1 MILYAGS
8 DEKFELGAK
17 YISRHTRNTLKI
29 RPTKTRLPHLKS
41 LQNFNNR
48 NLIAKMS
55 SAEDIPAHYND
66 GNRAFLQSF
75 LARGAMKFED
85 GQKVLAAIFTVQE
98 GEQIRQPRQDMA
110 HTS

>member
-1 MILYAGS
+1 M
-8 DEKFELGAK
+8 
-17 YISRHTRNTLKI
+17 
-29 RPTKTRLPHLKS
+29 KS
-41 LQNFNNR
+41 LQNFNNL
-48 NLIAKMS
+48 NLTAKMS
-55 SAEDIPAHYND
+55 GPEDIPAHYND

-98 GEQIRQPRQDMA
+98 GEQIPQPRQDMA